1 MLKNQVQA
9 HTPIYEVSR
18 LRAAGITVHHL
29 ATMGVAAPVA
39 DAAVASAAHI
49 AGPVGAGAS
58 QLPSPLSAPTLLDR
72 VRYLLFT
79 HGVTGLYRG
88 IGAGTARSMLSNGV
102 SMVVMLRAQQ
112 WITSMG
118 WRD

>member
-1 MLKNQVQA
+1 MQA
-9 HTPIYEVSR
+9 HTPIYEVKR
-18 LRAAGITVHHL
+18 LRAAGITVKHL

-49 AGPVGAGAS
+49 AGPVGVGVGAS
-58 QLPSPLSAPTLLDR
+58 QLPAPLSAPTLLDR
-72 VRYLLFT
+72 VKYLLFT
-79 HGVTGLYRG
+79 HGATGLYRG

-112 WITSMG
+112 WITQMG